1 MIVSRRLNHEHGG
14 PARGG
19 DSKPSGQK
27 KAPAEIR
34 LRQSDQAARLLGGN
48 DDKGI
53 ALFAVSAGIA
63 LGTVITG
70 RTGSSGCAC

>member
-1 MIVSRRLNHEHGG
+1 MTVSRRLNHEPSGS
-14 PARGG
+14 ARNG
-19 DSKPSGQK
+19 DNKPSGQK
-27 KAPAEIR
+27 KAQAEIR
-34 LRQSDQAARLLGGN
+34 LRPSDQAARLLGGN

-53 ALFAVSAGIA
+53 ALFAVSARIA